1 MQLKSYLFML
11 SLLLVASFSFA
22 QDTLTYVALLNG
34 RQEVLPVSTPAG
46 GSVTLKLIGN
56 QLQVEGS
63 FSKLSSSVLEEQTHI
78 HLGYA
83 GQNGPVVFGLIAS
96 LSEDRQSGRFEAALN
111 TFNVAQEQIQ
121 ALAERRFYVNIH
133 TENFR
138 SGEIRGQV
146 LSEARTYFSANLFG
160 SHEVPSV
167 FSRGNGGIAIEL
179 ISPTQIVVTGS
190 FQNLEGNFDANIGGG
205 AHLHIGFAGQNG
217 PVTIPIRATLAPD
230 LKSGVFEAANNTFEI
245 TTEQLN
251 NLGERKLYANIHT
264 TTFPRGEL
272 RGQVVPAEASSI
284 FRAFL
289 SGNSVLPAV
298 VSEGTG
304 ELLAEVYSD
313 TLMILSGSINGLSS
327 SILAATALQNR
338 FGLSLGLAGQNGSTN
353 LPLQLSNP
361 TENGGSIETTD
372 NIFLLNANQSTAL
385 YKRGIYANINTQNF
399 PSGELRGQLTPD
411 GQIFMNGIL
420 SGTLA
425 VPPSKSFA
433 YGGIQAELNG
443 NKLTLSGA
451 FEGLENN
458 FTDGATVRL
467 GNAGSNGVA
476 LFDLAVNVD
485 ASGRGGLF
493 DADAN
498 TFTLTD
504 ESIAALLNRA
514 IYIAIPT
521 GIENIDELRG
531 QLLAEAN
538 AYFVATLSGQSQS
551 PGVETDASGQ
561 VIVEITGN
569 QIIASGSFSNLSSS
583 AGEIGLNQ
591 GLAGETGNTIVNL
604 NANLN
609 AGNQSGTIQS
619 ASNTFESSVGILE
632 RFNDRNAYV
641 NVPSATRTA
650 GEIRG
655 QFLPLANAYFTST
668 LSSINNIVPTRNGG
682 GGSLKADLV
691 GNLLT
696 ITGSFAGLEGTVTD
710 SSAILF
716 IGAAGTNGQSAFPLK
731 PTIAEG
737 AAAGKFEAV
746 GNQFTLTTAQADA
759 LRDERIYLSI
769 NTSTAGIRG
778 QLLNEFNQAPK
789 GNIEILEPTNGFF
802 FRSEGDPTAPLQ
814 LRWQQPID
822 NNRIY
827 YIYQTST
834 FNDFRTIDDEGIL
847 NITGNTL
854 RSSLGALDSALIIK
868 GLSIGDTIQRH
879 YRLIA
884 SDGAL
889 QTVGRGNLI
898 TVVRGQ
904 VVRSEGIDLEISI
917 TAPQGFYSAF
927 QQVPFQIKVT
937 NKGSQTARDIFVKAP
952 IPRGMAFTSARPS
965 RGMYNTFFQWW
976 NFREL
981 AAGDTATLDL
991 TLFTLN
997 DNGPIVNFVEVIG
1010 ALPRDIDSTPN
1021 NGVPPT
1027 PREDDEAVVTIF
1039 PEPVIR
1045 GGDTS
1050 NLSLSII
1057 ALQDTFTQFSEV
1069 PYLLTLINKG
1079 PDTAANI
1086 KVSALIPEGMAFTRA
1101 EASNGRYGVVTQ
1113 DWTLPFLGAGD
1124 TATLE
1129 LVLFTL
1135 IDNRPITLFTQITAS
1150 DQFDPNSTPANDTDN
1165 VPDED
1170 DEAAVTILPRSGVRG
1185 GEVADLE
1192 LSLSIDRTE
1201 YQAFT
1206 NYVYTFTLVNKGPD
1220 DASNIFV
1227 DAQLPDSL
1235 VYTSKAASIGDWN
1248 NFFQFWFVPFLRSGE
1263 TQTLKLNLFTL
1274 ARQTPITFFTQII
1287 RVDQTDPD
1295 STPNNNMTG
1304 IPNEDDEAAITISP
1318 MNRANGIEA
1327 RSLEKP
1333 TLLSSTLFPV
1343 PASEKIN
1350 LWLEMGSTQAST
1362 IRILDASAK
1371 VVMEQT
1377 MLLVEGTNQL
1387 EFDIQALPAG
1397 IYQLVINEQAHS
1409 IRFIK
1414 VSND

>member
-1 MQLKSYLFML
+1 ML
-11 SLLLVASFSFA
+11 SFLLIASFSFA
-22 QDTLTYVALLNG
+22 QDTLTYVAFLNG
-34 RQEVLPVSTPAG
+34 RQEVLPVTTPAG

-63 FSKLSSSVLEEQTHI
+63 FSKLSSGVLEEQTHI

-96 LSEDRQSGRFEAALN
+96 LSENRQSGRFETALN
-111 TFNVAQEQIQ
+111 TFSLAPEQIE
-121 ALAERRFYVNIH
+121 ALAARSFYVNIH
-133 TENFR
+133 TENFP

-146 LSEARTYFSANLFG
+146 LPRTSNYFSANLFG

-167 FSRGNGGIAIEL
+167 FSRGNGGISIEL

-190 FQNLEGNFDANIGGG
+190 FQNLEGDFDANIGGG
-205 AHLHIGFAGQNG
+205 AHLHIGLAGQNG
-217 PVTIPIRATLAPD
+217 PVTIPIRATLATD
-230 LKSGVFEAANNTFEI
+230 LKSGIFEARNNTIEI
-245 TTEQLN
+245 NANQLN
-251 NLGERKLYANIHT
+251 NLSERQLYANIHT
-264 TTFPRGEL
+264 TTFPQGEL
-272 RGQVVPAEASSI
+272 RGQVVPAEASSV

-289 SGNSVLPAV
+289 SGNNVLPAV
-298 VSEGTG
+298 VSGGTG
-304 ELLAEVYSD
+304 ELLAEIYSD

-327 SILAATALQNR
+327 SILSAMALQNR
-338 FGLSLGLAGQNGSTN
+338 FALSFGLAGQSGNTN

-361 TENGGSIETTD
+361 TENGGSVQATD
-372 NIFLLNANQSTAL
+372 NVFLLSANQSSAL
-385 YKRGIYANINTQNF
+385 YKRGIYANITTQNF
-399 PSGELRGQLTPD
+399 PNGELRGQLTPD

-420 SGTLA
+420 SGTLV

-443 NKLTLSGA
+443 DKLTLSGA
-451 FEGLENN
+451 FEGLESN
-458 FTDGATVRL
+458 FIDGATVRL
-467 GNAGSNGVA
+467 GNAGSNGVS
-476 LFDLAVNVD
+476 LFDLAANVD
-485 ASGRGGLF
+485 ANGRSGSF

-498 TFTLTD
+498 TFTLSE
-504 ESIAALLNRA
+504 ESITALLNRA
-514 IYIAIPT
+514 IYIAIST
-521 GIENIDELRG
+521 GTENIDELRG

-551 PGVETDASGQ
+551 PGINTEALGQ
-561 VIVEITGN
+561 VMMEITGN
-569 QIIASGSFSNLSSS
+569 RIIASGSFNNLSSS
-583 AGEIGLNQ
+583 AGEIALNQ
-591 GLAGETGNTIVNL
+591 GLAGEIGNTIVNL

-609 AGNQSGTIQS
+609 AGNQGGIIQ
-619 ASNTFESSVGILE
+619 AANNTFESSVGILG
-632 RFNDRNAYV
+632 RFNDRNTYV
-641 NVPSATRTA
+641 NIPSATRAA

-668 LSSINNIVPTRNGG
+668 LSSINNVLPTRNGG

-710 SSAILF
+710 SSAVLF
-716 IGAAGTNGQSAFPLK
+716 IGAAGTNGQGAFTLT

-737 AAAGKFEAV
+737 AAAGKFEAA
-746 GNQFTLTTAQADA
+746 GNQFTLTTEQADA
-759 LRDERIYLSI
+759 IRDERIYLSI
-769 NTSTAGIRG
+769 NTATAAIRG
-778 QLLNEFNQAPK
+778 QLLNEFNQAPR
-789 GNIEILEPTNGFF
+789 GDIEILEPTNGFF
-802 FRSEGDPTAPLQ
+802 FRSEGDPTSPLQ

-854 RSSLGALDSALIIK
+854 RSNLGALDTALMFK
-868 GLSIGDTIQRH
+868 GLSLGDTIQRH

-889 QTVGRGNLI
+889 QTVGRSNLI

-917 TAPQGFYSAF
+917 TAPAGFYRAF
-927 QQVPFQIKVT
+927 QEVPFQIKVV
-937 NKGSQTARDIFVKAP
+937 NKGPQTARDIFVSAP
-952 IPRGMAFTSARPS
+952 IPRGMAFTRATPS
-965 RGMYNTFFQWW
+965 RGLYNTFFQWW

-981 AAGDTATLDL
+981 AAGDTATLNL
-991 TLFTLN
+991 TLFPLI
-997 DNGPIVNFVEVIG
+997 DDRPIVNFVEIIG

-1021 NGVPPT
+1021 NGTPPT

-1050 NLSLSII
+1050 DLALSII

-1069 PYLLTLINKG
+1069 PYLLTLINRG

-1086 KVSALIPEGMAFTRA
+1086 KVSALIPEGMAFTSA

-1124 TATLE
+1124 TATLK

-1135 IDNRPITLFTQITAS
+1135 IDNRPITLFTQVTAS

-1170 DEAAVTILPRSGVRG
+1170 DEAAVTIFPRNGVRG
-1185 GEVADLE
+1185 GQVADLE

-1201 YQAFT
+1201 YQVFT

-1295 STPNNNMTG
+1295 STPNNNADG
-1304 IPNEDDEAAITISP
+1304 IPREDDEASLTIRP
-1318 MNRANGIEA
+1318 ANRANGIET
-1327 RSLEKP
+1327 RSLEQP
-1333 TLLSSTLFPV
+1333 ALLSSTLFPV

-1350 LWLEMGSTQAST
+1350 LVIEMSSTQAST
-1362 IRILDASAK
+1362 IRILDATAK
-1371 VVMEQT
+1371 LVMEQT
-1377 MLLVEGTNQL
+1377 ALLVEGTNQL
-1387 EFDIQALPAG
+1387 TFDIQALPAG

-1409 IRFIK
+1409 IRFVK
-1414 VSND
+1414 VNND

>member
-1 MQLKSYLFML
+1 MQLKLSLFML
-11 SLLLVASFSFA
+11 SFLLIASSAFA

-34 RQEVLPVSTPAG
+34 RQEVLPVTTPAG
-46 GSVTLKLIGN
+46 GSVTLTLIGN

-63 FSKLSSSVLEEQTHI
+63 FSKLSSGVLEEQTHI

-96 LSEDRQSGRFEAALN
+96 LSEDRLSGRFETALN
-111 TFNVAQEQIQ
+111 TFSLAPEQIE

-146 LSEARTYFSANLFG
+146 LSETNNYFSANLFG

-167 FSRGNGGIAIEL
+167 FSKGNGGLAIEL

-190 FQNLEGNFDANIGGG
+190 FQNLEGDFDANIGGG
-205 AHLHIGFAGQNG
+205 AHLHIGLAGQNG
-217 PVTIPIRATLAPD
+217 PVTIPIKATLATD
-230 LKSGVFEAANNTFEI
+230 LKSGVFEAENNTIEI
-245 TTEQLN
+245 NANQLN
-251 NLGERKLYANIHT
+251 NLSERQIYANIHT
-264 TTFPRGEL
+264 TTFPQGEL
-272 RGQVVPAEASSI
+272 RGQVVPAEASSV
-284 FRAFL
+284 FRVFL
-289 SGNSVLPAV
+289 SGNHVLPAV
-298 VSEGTG
+298 VSGGTG
-304 ELLAEVYSD
+304 ELVAEIYSD
-313 TLMILSGSINGLSS
+313 TLMIVSGSINGLNS
-327 SILAATALQNR
+327 SILSTTALQS
-338 FGLSLGLAGQNGSTN
+338 FGLAGQSGNTN
-353 LPLQLSNP
+353 VPLQLSTP
-361 TENGGSIETTD
+361 TENGGSFQAT
-372 NIFLLNANQSTAL
+372 NNVFLLTASQSNAL
-385 YKRGIYANINTQNF
+385 YRRGIYANITTQDF
-399 PSGELRGQLTPD
+399 PNGELRGQLTPD
-411 GQIFMNGIL
+411 GQIFMNAIL

-443 NKLTLSGA
+443 DKLTLSGA
-451 FEGLENN
+451 FEGLEST
-458 FTDGATVRL
+458 FADGATVRL
-467 GNAGSNGVA
+467 GNAGSNGA
-476 LFDLAVNVD
+476 SLFDLAVNMD
-485 ASGRGGLF
+485 ATGSSGSF

-498 TFTLTD
+498 TFTLSE

-514 IYIAIPT
+514 IYITLPT
-521 GIENIDELRG
+521 GTGNVDELRG

-538 AYFVATLSGQSQS
+538 VYFVATLSGQSQS
-551 PGVETDASGQ
+551 PGIDTEASGQ

-569 QIIASGSFSNLSSS
+569 RIIASGSFSDLSSS
-583 AGEIGLNQ
+583 AGEITLNQ

-609 AGNQSGTIQS
+609 AGNQAGIIQA
-619 ASNTFESSVGILE
+619 ASNTFESSVGILG
-632 RFNDRNAYV
+632 RFNDRITYMNI
-641 NVPSATRTA
+641 PSATRA
-650 GEIRG
+650 VGEIRG
-655 QFLPLANAYFTST
+655 QFLPLANAHFTST
-668 LSSINNIVPTRNGG
+668 LSSINNVVPTRNGG

-710 SSAILF
+710 TSAVLF
-716 IGAAGTNGQSAFPLK
+716 IGAAGTNGARAFTLT

-737 AAAGKFEAV
+737 AAAGKFEAT
-746 GNQFTLTTAQADA
+746 GNKFTLTAEQADA
-759 LRDERIYLSI
+759 LRDERIYLNI
-769 NTSTAGIRG
+769 NTSTAAIRG
-778 QLLNEFNQAPK
+778 QLLNEFNQAPR
-789 GNIEILEPTNGFF
+789 GDIEILEPTNGFF
-802 FRSEGDPTAPLQ
+802 FRSEGDPTSPLQ
-814 LRWQQPID
+814 LRWQQPMD

-854 RSSLGALDSALIIK
+854 RSNLGALDTALMFK

-889 QTVGRGNLI
+889 QTVGKSNLI

-904 VVRSEGIDLEISI
+904 VVQSQGIDLEISI
-917 TAPQGFYSAF
+917 TTPPGFYQAF
-927 QQVPFQIKVT
+927 QEVPFQIKVI
-937 NKGSQTARDIFVKAP
+937 NKGPQTARDIFVSAP
-952 IPRGMAFTSARPS
+952 IPRGMAFTSATPS
-965 RGMYNTFFQWW
+965 SGMYNTFLQWW

-991 TLFTLN
+991 TLFTLV
-997 DNGPIVNFVEVIG
+997 DDRPIVNFVEIIG

-1021 NGVPPT
+1021 NGMPPT
-1027 PREDDEAVVTIF
+1027 PREDDEAAVTIF
-1039 PEPVIR
+1039 PVPVIK

-1050 NLSLSII
+1050 DLALSII

-1069 PYLLTLINKG
+1069 PYLLTLINRG

-1086 KVSALIPEGMAFTRA
+1086 KVSALIPEGMAFTSA

-1135 IDNRPITLFTQITAS
+1135 IDNRPITLFTQVIAS

-1170 DEAAVTILPRSGVRG
+1170 DEAAATIFPRNGVRG
-1185 GEVADLE
+1185 GEIADLE

-1206 NYVYTFTLVNKGPD
+1206 NYVYTFTLINDGPD

-1295 STPNNNMTG
+1295 STPNNNTDG
-1304 IPNEDDEAAITISP
+1304 IPREDDEAAITISP
-1318 MNRANGIEA
+1318 TNRANGIET
-1327 RSLEKP
+1327 RSLDQP
-1333 TLLSSTLFPV
+1333 VLLSSTLFPV

-1350 LWLEMGSTQAST
+1350 LLLEMSSPQAST
-1362 IRILDASAK
+1362 IRILDATAK

-1377 MLLVEGTNQL
+1377 ALLVEGTNQL
-1387 EFDIQALPAG
+1387 AFDIQALPAG
-1397 IYQLVINEQAHS
+1397 IYELVINEQAYS
-1409 IRFIK
+1409 IRFVK
-1414 VSND
+1414 TNNN